1 MKQHTQLKKN
11 IKINKDQIV
20 EFLKNKNLYSSDNN
34 INNYVTN
41 ICSLEETTDKSLC
54 WIGYKNYNL
63 NNIKSSIVLVNEN
76 FLEQNNY
83 KSLIFTKNSRLAIS
97 LIINEFFI
105 EKKRK
110 KYISSKASIHKSVKI
125 GNKVIINEFV
135 VIGENCIIGNNVSI
149 YSGSIILPN
158 TEIGNNVIIN
168 SGSKIGQEGFGYIS
182 DNNKKN
188 IQFPHIGKVII
199 EDNVEIGSNT
209 CIDRGAL
216 SNTIIGENTK
226 INNLCHIAHNNVIG
240 KNCLICAKVNISGST
255 IIRDNVYIGP
265 NTSII
270 DGITIG
276 SNSIIGMGG
285 IVRSNIKKNSTIV
298 PFESMDKKVYIKYL
312 KKLKS

>member
-110 KYISSKASIHKSVKI
+110 KYISSK
-125 GNKVIINEFV
+125 E
-135 VIGENCIIGNNVSI
+135 
-149 YSGSIILPN
+149 
-158 TEIGNNVIIN
+158 
-168 SGSKIGQEGFGYIS
+168 
-182 DNNKKN
+182 
-188 IQFPHIGKVII
+188 
-199 EDNVEIGSNT
+199 
-209 CIDRGAL
+209 
-216 SNTIIGENTK
+216 
-226 INNLCHIAHNNVIG
+226 
-240 KNCLICAKVNISGST
+240 
-255 IIRDNVYIGP
+255 
-265 NTSII
+265 
-270 DGITIG
+270 
-276 SNSIIGMGG
+276 
-285 IVRSNIKKNSTIV
+285 
-298 PFESMDKKVYIKYL
+298 
-312 KKLKS
+312 